1 MFLHLPKKFAVGLM
15 VLSVAA
21 MSLFIVSCQKELSGE
36 GFNVTETPPDL
47 TTKIAASVSGFV
59 TDEADAPVQGA
70 TVQFGT
76 STATT
81 DKYGYFEFSNV
92 QAIKNA
98 AVVTVLKPGY
108 FKGIKTYIAAENK
121 SGFFR
126 IKLLPKTTQGNFDA
140 AAGGTVTLANGLSI
154 VFPAAAIKLAA
165 GGAYTGQVN
174 VAAQWINP
182 TAADL
187 VKIMPGDLRGLD
199 TQGFMRTLTTYG
211 MAAVEL
217 TGSAG
222 ELLQIAD
229 GKKATM
235 TFPIPSSLSGAAP
248 ADLPLWSFD
257 ETKGLWKQEGQAIK
271 SGSNYVG
278 EVSHFSFWN
287 CDVPNDYVQ
296 FNCTVQDAAGNP
308 VSGTLV
314 RVSVVG
320 EQYNAGYGYTDSS
333 GYTGGAVPG
342 NSQLLLEVL
351 GNYPCN
357 TPIHSQ
363 SFTTNSQNVSLGII
377 TVPATSN
384 GIANVSGSVINC
396 TAAPV
401 TNGYIMMLK
410 DGNGY
415 RHELAA
421 DGSFSFTT
429 TLCNTTSNIQL
440 VAEDIDALQGSTV
453 QNLTISAGSNPAGTL
468 SACGTSIDEF
478 INYTLNGANNSFV
491 YPADTLTHFV
501 NVQATPQVSYITGG
515 SNSGTSAGTV
525 SFAFTQGGIAAGG
538 SQPLISFFDGQIND
552 SAVLSGTPVV
562 NITEY
567 GNVGEYIAGNF
578 VCTLSSGIPPGT
590 TYNIVCQFRV
600 RRRQ

>member
-1 MFLHLPKKFAVGLM
+1 MFLHLPKKIAVGLM
-15 VLSVAA
+15 ALSVTA

-76 STATT
+76 STAST

-140 AAGGTVTLANGLSI
+140 AAGGTVTLTNGLSI

-165 GGAYTGQVN
+165 GGAYSGQVN

-199 TQGFMRTLTTYG
+199 AQGFMRTLTTYG

-229 GKKATM
+229 GKKASM

-287 CDVPNDYVQ
+287 CDVPSNFVQ
-296 FNCTVQDAAGNP
+296 FNCTIRDSDGSPIPFA
-308 VSGTLV
+308 LV
-314 RVSVVG
+314 KVSVVG
-320 EQYNAGYGYTDSS
+320 SQSSGYGYTDSS
-333 GYTGGAVPG
+333 GYTGGAVP
-342 NSQLLLEVL
+342 NNAQLLLEVFPYY
-351 GNYPCN
+351 GCGSPVF
-357 TPIHSQ
+357 SQ
-363 SFTTNSQNVSLGII
+363 TFTTTNTTASLGVLTIPSSSI
-377 TVPATSN
+377 SSAQ
-384 GIANVSGSVINC
+384 VSGTVTNC
-396 TAAPV
+396 ANAPV
-401 TNGYIMMLK
+401 TNGYVIMYSNNQYFRHPLN
-410 DGNGY
+410 NGAFDFAY
-415 RHELAA
+415 M
-421 DGSFSFTT
+421 
-429 TLCNTTSNIQL
+429 LCNGTEQVSFI
-440 VAEDIDALQGSTV
+440 AEDIAGGEQSTSLSYTLNTGNNPVGNLQ
-453 QNLTISAGSNPAGTL
+453 
-468 SACGTSIDEF
+468 ACGVTTEQF
-478 INYTLNGANNSFV
+478 INYTQDGVVFTYTSPTDSFIMYSNTQSV
-491 YPADTLTHFV
+491 PT
-501 NVQATPQVSYITGG
+501 SIYIF
-515 SNSGTSAGTV
+515 GTSMIAGGPNATTV
-525 SFAFTQGGIAAGG
+525 SLAFTETGIAAGSTQQLLSFG
-538 SQPLISFFDGQIND
+538 SDSLQISAPID
-552 SAVLSGTPVV
+552 V

-567 GNVGEYIAGNF
+567 GAVGQFVAGNF
-578 VCTLSSGIPPGT
+578 TGTLLNPPPANT
-590 TYNIVCQFRV
+590 PTSVTCSFRV
-600 RRRQ
+600 RRTR